1 LSGFQTQ
8 LGGRAWVTGAGGL
21 IGSYLVRAASQQAP
35 QWEVIALTRSDLDIT
50 DFAAVERR
58 FRAERP
64 KLIIHCAA
72 MSKSPDCQ
80 SNPALARTINVDA
93 AAHLAALAGDA
104 RFVFFSSDL
113 VFDGGKGNYIETDAV
128 NPLSVYGETK
138 VAAENI
144 VLKNPRHVVVRT
156 SLNSGSSPK
165 GDTTYNELLRDAW
178 MRSKTVQLFHDEYR
192 CPISAAVTARATW
205 ELATLAEAGIYHLA
219 GSERLSRA
227 QIGQLAA
234 ERHPE
239 LEARM
244 EFSSLREYVGAPRAA
259 DTSLNCAKIQAHL
272 SFPLPG
278 LTQWLRENPE
288 DMF

>member
-1 LSGFQTQ
+1 MSGVPTQ
-8 LGGRAWVTGAGGL
+8 VGGRAWVTGAGGL
-21 IGSYLVRAASQQAP
+21 IGSYLVRAASRHAP
-35 QWEVIALTRSDLDIT
+35 QRKVIALTRSDLDIT

-64 KLIIHCAA
+64 QLIIHCAA

-80 SNPALARTINVDA
+80 SSPALARTINVDA
-93 AAHLAALAGDA
+93 TAHLASLAGEA
-104 RFVFFSSDL
+104 GFVFFSSDL
-113 VFDGGKGNYIETDAV
+113 VFDGRKGDYTETDAV

-138 VAAENI
+138 VAAEQI
-144 VLKNPRHVVVRT
+144 VLKNPRHIVVRT

-165 GDTTYNELLRDAW
+165 GNTAYNEQIRDAW
-178 MRSKTVQLFHDEYR
+178 MRGKTVKLFHDEYR
-192 CPISAAVTARATW
+192 CPIPAAVTARATW
-205 ELATLAEAGIYHLA
+205 ELATLGEAGIYHLA

-234 ERHPE
+234 ARHPE

-244 EFSSLREYVGAPRAA
+244 EFTSLREYVGAPRAA
-259 DTSLNCAKIQAHL
+259 DTSLNCAKLQARL

-278 LTQWLRENPE
+278 LSQWLRDHPE
-288 DMF
+288 DVF

>member
-1 LSGFQTQ
+1 LSGVPTQ
-8 LGGRAWVTGAGGL
+8 IGARAWVTGAGGL
-21 IGSYLVRAASQQAP
+21 IGSYLVRAASQLAP
-35 QWEVIALTRSDLDIT
+35 QWEVIALTRSELDIT

-64 KLIIHCAA
+64 QLIIHCAA
-72 MSKSPDCQ
+72 LSKSPDCQ

-93 AAHLAALAGDA
+93 TAHLAALAEEAG
-104 RFVFFSSDL
+104 FIFFSSDL
-113 VFDGGKGNYIETDAV
+113 VFDGRKGNYTETDAV

-144 VLKNPRHVVVRT
+144 VLKNPRHIVVRT

-165 GDTTYNELLRDAW
+165 GNTTYNELLRDVW
-178 MRSKTVQLFHDEYR
+178 MRGKTVKLFHDEYR
-192 CPISAAVTARATW
+192 CPIPATVTARATW
-205 ELATLAEAGIYHLA
+205 ELATPGSAGMYHLA

-234 ERHPE
+234 ARHPE
-239 LEARM
+239 LDARM
-244 EFSSLREYVGAPRAA
+244 EFTSLHEYVGAPRAA
-259 DTSLNCAKIQAHL
+259 DTSLNCAKIQERL

-278 LTQWLRENPE
+278 LMQWLREHPE
-288 DMF
+288 DLF